1 MSIYKISIIGSGVVG
16 TATGKGFRK
25 LGHSV
30 IFFDISKNRLTALN
44 EEGYDVATSLRD
56 AISRSEISFVCV
68 NTPQSK
74 LNTIENIKN
83 DRSSD
88 FGQYDEVKELIDEED
103 QGKHQDLSQLL
114 SALRDIA
121 NVLND
126 SSIVKKKHLLVFR
139 STMLPRTMRD
149 VVIDYLDANCN
160 LKRGKDYDVLY
171 NPEFL
176 RQSSALEDF
185 SNPDRIVI
193 GQEFD
198 GSSLPLVGLYSPL
211 TKNIILTGYEEA
223 EMAKYA
229 SNCFLALKISYFN
242 EIGMICKKLGINEE
256 QVSSAVSMDNRIGEY
271 GTRSGRPFGGA
282 CFPKDTEAFV
292 SFAKKMNVKPDL
304 IEAAVNINKQME
316 NLYSAKLYVKE
327 QIANDHYHT
336 KESEL

>member
-1 MSIYKISIIGSGVVG
+1 MG